1 MTTPAPASKPTWR
14 YMDAIADAFDEEMRW
29 DDSVLLASPDVGVGG
44 GVFAVTKGLGERFPG
59 RVLDTPTFES
69 AIIGRAVG
77 AAMAGM
83 RPVVEIMF
91 CDFLLVCLHQVVNQ
105 AAKLRYMTGGAARLP
120 LVIRTQ
126 TGAGGS
132 AGAQHSQSLE
142 GILSAFPGLKGV
154 MPSTPED
161 AFGLLKAAI
170 RDERPVVYI
179 ENRRLHG
186 LKAHKPEGDHVTE
199 IGKTAARRAGADISL
214 ISYSRLAVDCVKA
227 AGKLADAGVD
237 AEVIDL
243 RSVWPMDVDAIVA
256 LVRKTGRAVVVHES
270 PRTFGPGGE
279 IASVIHEHCWADLTA
294 PARRVTAPNSPA
306 PFSPALERAYLPSV
320 DRTVDEAV
328 DLTAAKQVTRLIQ
341 LLPQR
346 DSARRI
352 ESSEGTRRKP
362 K

>member
-14 YMDAIADAFDEEMRW
+14 YMDAIADAFDEEMRR
-29 DDSVLLASPDVGVGG
+29 DDSVLLAGIDVGVGG

-59 RVLDTPTFES
+59 RVLDTPISES
-69 AIIGRAVG
+69 AIIGTAVG

-91 CDFLLVCLHQVVNQ
+91 CDFLLVCLDQVVNQ

-142 GILSAFPGLKGV
+142 GILSAFPGLKVV

-170 RDERPVVYI
+170 RDDGPVVYI
-179 ENRRLHG
+179 ENRRLYG

-199 IGKTAARRAGADISL
+199 IGKAAVRREGADVSL

-227 AGKLADAGVD
+227 AGKLADAGID
-237 AEVIDL
+237 AEVVDL
-243 RSVWPMDVDAIVA
+243 RSVRPMDVDAIVA
-256 LVRKTGRAVVVHES
+256 SVRRTGRAVVVHES

-294 PARRVTAPNSPA
+294 PVRRVGAPDSPA

-320 DRTVDEAV
+320 DRIVDEAV
-328 DLTAAKQVTRLIQ
+328 DLMAAKLVTR
-341 LLPQR
+341 
-346 DSARRI
+346 
-352 ESSEGTRRKP
+352 
-362 K
+362 